1 MHITLGCTLR
11 GMPQAMK
18 LIDKKFLRRR
28 AGFLRLPNA
37 SGTVGPMMR
46 RPPPLSGRAS
56 LPGVGPSGSG
66 AATAP
71 FAVADPMDAVRRE
84 IAIMKKLDHPNVIR
98 LYEVLD
104 SEESPSL
111 FMGTCAPRRG
121 SLCCRGELTQARKR
135 LVRPRWILRSTVME
149 LAVNGPVMKL
159 HATEPVPP
167 LPLPQALSN
176 FRQLVLG
183 LEYRMYR
190 LLQRLFSAYAVLT
203 RRCCERPLCVGCTRS
218 ARPGHRPPRPQA
230 RELAGQQRWAAAH
243 HRLWRLGDIQ
253 PGVRPHRQEGRQPC
267 VHGARDLSFVQYV
280 PRTVDRPVFRLTPR
294 AHRTH

>member
-1 MHITLGCTLR
+1 
-11 GMPQAMK
+11 MK

-111 FMGTCAPRRG
+111 FMGTCASLPRR
-121 SLCCRGELTQARKR
+121 RMA
-135 LVRPRWILRSTVME
+135 
-149 LAVNGPVMKL
+149 AVGAGPD
-159 HATEPVPP
+159 
-167 LPLPQALSN
+167 
-176 FRQLVLG
+176 
-183 LEYRMYR
+183 
-190 LLQRLFSAYAVLT
+190 
-203 RRCCERPLCVGCTRS
+203 
-218 ARPGHRPPRPQA
+218 PPRASHRGAGYYA
-230 RELAGQQRWAAAH
+230 RQSWSSPSTG
-243 HRLWRLGDIQ
+243 
-253 PGVRPHRQEGRQPC
+253 P
-267 VHGARDLSFVQYV
+267 S
-280 PRTVDRPVFRLTPR
+280 
-294 AHRTH
+294 